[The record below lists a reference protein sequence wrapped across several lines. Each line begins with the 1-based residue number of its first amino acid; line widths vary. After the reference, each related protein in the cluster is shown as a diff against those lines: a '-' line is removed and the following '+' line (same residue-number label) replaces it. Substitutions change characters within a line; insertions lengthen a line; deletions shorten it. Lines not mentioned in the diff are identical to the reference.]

1 MDIRAMITAGE
12 GLTVAFARR
21 VSAAYI
27 NERRVIE
34 IMACLANAEGG
45 TLLIGVDHD
54 GTVSGCHPF
63 HGDRT
68 DPALLASAV
77 YRHTYPGLPV
87 TVDIEDVDGR
97 EVVAITTRAQ
107 HTPVA
112 TAWGVYRTRRLNSQ
126 GKPECVGMEPAYL
139 FTRYRDANGTD
150 WALTPSAGAGTEDLD
165 PNAIAVYRYMCQDP
179 RLASLDDMELVRA
192 LGFLDD
198 SIEPVSLG
206 AIALFGTQ
214 DALRKHLP
222 YHQVVVADRREAP
235 RTWRSSAPLALTL
248 EAIQR
253 NSEILGPAFPLV
265 INALLHRD
273 YFLPGPV
280 YVGLDADGARVTSPG
295 GAPRGVDLAVAA
307 TGASTHAP
315 RSLYLATAIAHTGI
329 AQGAGA
335 GLPSLGARVRFD
347 GTHDHAVTAT
357 VTWEDLAAEAPA
369 PAPEPTPELSGNE
382 LLAFNALQAAGTEM
396 SSSDVAEAAGLS
408 TQQAY
413 RALRK
418 LVDAGHV
425 TRSGETRMTRY
436 SV

>member
-1 MDIRAMITAGE
+1 MDGMDIRAMITAGE

-150 WALTPSAGAGTEDLD
+150 WALTPSAGAGAEDLD
-165 PNAIAVYRYMCQDP
+165 PNAIAVYRDMCQDP
-179 RLASLDDMELVRA
+179 RLASLDDMGLVRA

-253 NSEILGPAFPLV
+253 NSEILGPAFP
-265 INALLHRD
+265 
-273 YFLPGPV
+273 
-280 YVGLDADGARVTSPG
+280 
-295 GAPRGVDLAVAA
+295 
-307 TGASTHAP
+307 
-315 RSLYLATAIAHTGI
+315 
-329 AQGAGA
+329 
-335 GLPSLGARVRFD
+335 
-347 GTHDHAVTAT
+347 
-357 VTWEDLAAEAPA
+357 
-369 PAPEPTPELSGNE
+369 
-382 LLAFNALQAAGTEM
+382 
-396 SSSDVAEAAGLS
+396 
-408 TQQAY
+408 
-413 RALRK
+413 
-418 LVDAGHV
+418 
-425 TRSGETRMTRY
+425 
-436 SV
+436 